1 MTRKASDILKTDK
14 LRRILQKTFSK
25 CRYYWSLIK
34 SWQTGLLLVSGLA
47 GYLSGS
53 GSGTSWCSI
62 TGLTFSLFLSISG
75 STVLNMVYDQDID
88 SRMQRTKKRPIPA
101 GMISAREGLKL
112 GIVLALGGLFWAFT
126 LDVLYGSVVLAGLV
140 FNGVVYTLWLKRRSP
155 WSILWGGI
163 AGGMPVLAGRVLSTG
178 AIDLAGILLVL
189 AVLFWI
195 PTHIMT
201 FSIRYKDDYRL
212 AGVPVFP
219 NRYSKRT
226 VNTIIG
232 LSTCLA
238 AAAFLSAAWLIGLHL
253 VFWWIMAGLGGLL
266 LALALVSIMSRS
278 SALNFFL
285 FKAASVYMLIAMLL
299 IMLGV

>member
-1 MTRKASDILKTDK
+1 VQRTI
-14 LRRILQKTFSK
+14 SK

-53 GSGTSWCSI
+53 GPVINWWLVFS
-62 TGLTFSLFLSISG
+62 LAASLFLAISG
-75 STVLNMVYDQDID
+75 STVLNMVYDRDID
-88 SRMQRTKKRPIPA
+88 SRMSRTKKRPIPA
-101 GMISAREGLKL
+101 GAVSAQEGLTL
-112 GIVLALGGLFWAFT
+112 GVVLAVAGLGWAFT
-126 LDVLYGSVVLAGLV
+126 LDVLYGSVVFAGLV

-178 AIDLAGILLVL
+178 SIDPAGILLVL

-201 FSIRYKDDYRL
+201 FSIRYRDDYRL

-219 NRYSKRT
+219 NRYTERT
-226 VNTIIG
+226 VNIIIG

-238 AAAFLSAAWLIGLHL
+238 AAAFLSAAWLIGLQL
-253 VFWWIMAGLGGLL
+253 ILWWVMAGLGGLL
-266 LALALVSIMSRS
+266 LLLALASSLSRS
-278 SALNFFL
+278 PALNLVL
-285 FKAASVYMLIAMLL
+285 FKAASVYMLVAMLL
-299 IMLGV
+299 IILGA